1 MTIDKP
7 LYASESGPEEAE
19 IEFDQLLL
27 QFKEWKKNNDGDFN
41 KFLNDRRVKL
51 SDGGRLLSR
60 KLMIHMLKNEYPKE
74 YNNINTNDYSD
85 KQLQELLNNLDV
97 DGVPF

>member
-1 MTIDKP
+1 MPIEKT
-7 LYASESGPEEAE
+7 LYAGDSAPEEAE
-19 IEFDQLLL
+19 LEFDQLLL
-27 QFKEWKKNNDGDFN
+27 QFKEWKKNNDGDFD

>member
-1 MTIDKP
+1 
-7 LYASESGPEEAE
+7 
-19 IEFDQLLL
+19 
-27 QFKEWKKNNDGDFN
+27 
-41 KFLNDRRVKL
+41 
-51 SDGGRLLSR
+51 
-60 KLMIHMLKNEYPKE
+60 MLKNEYPKE